1 MAGIDPKYFEYIT
14 TFENSSYCKPNIMY
28 YFEISTKLNL
38 QADECIMVVNDV
50 QEDMILEKIR
60 MPKSLI
66 TQKFINKHNLNID
79 KISKG
84 TLNEFLQYIKNE
96 ISIN

>member
-1 MAGIDPKYFEYIT
+1 
-14 TFENSSYCKPNIMY
+14 MY